1 MEMGASWGQSD
12 FVQDAPE
19 PPGGPG
25 RQGAVVSLGL
35 LSEPLPDTRR
45 AACDLRCGCLSRRL
59 PGADVNQGGTCSLTE
74 KVAEHH

>member
-19 PPGGPG
+19 PPRGAG

-45 AACDLRCGCLSRRL
+45 AARDLRCGCLSRRL
-59 PGADVNQGGTCSLTE
+59 PVQM
-74 KVAEHH
+74 